1 MKIIPSNKIEITTVL
16 SNQEVRKV
24 LMENI
29 RPKKGLT
36 IGLRKPKDD
45 KLFEGF
51 FKQNRFEIQRIITE
65 RNSFLPQIKGQIQP
79 NIHGTKLVANLKVNT
94 FVIVFMTFWL
104 GGISLALVATVVGIL
119 KQGTNPFFAIVPL
132 IMIAFGIGLVH
143 FGFNSEKEKSIND
156 LKRILNGQIKEK
168 TFDNNIYKNN

>member
-36 IGLRKPKDD
+36 IGFRKPKDN

-51 FKQNRFEIQRIITE
+51 FEQDRFEIQRIITG

-79 NIHGTKLVANLKVNT
+79 NINGTKLVADLKVNT

-104 GGISLALVATVVGIL
+104 GGISLALVATVIGIL

-168 TFDNNIYKNN
+168 TFANNV